1 MLYTFW
7 KIWDSKNNELSENF
21 YVDRLRKRRSAATYS
36 FYLQQRFHEV
46 VYRRFAG
53 KLTVYLPVGALRY
66 LMTSLF
72 THLPLHLLM
81 KESRKLLCIW
91 WGYG

>member
-7 KIWDSKNNELSENF
+7 KICDSKNNELSENF
-21 YVDRLRKRRSAATYS
+21 YVDRLRKRRSAATFS

-53 KLTVYLPVGALRY
+53 KLTV
-66 LMTSLF
+66 
-72 THLPLHLLM
+72 
-81 KESRKLLCIW
+81 
-91 WGYG
+91 